1 MSKTPRT
8 DAHNSNNERS
18 SIMKTQYTTKE
29 IALEAKLS
37 EAANE
42 EGTVQAGDMQR
53 IAPHNRPELHTTMSL
68 SAAFAAI
75 TRKAYDT
82 DFFCA

>member
-1 MSKTPRT
+1 
-8 DAHNSNNERS
+8 
-18 SIMKTQYTTKE
+18 MKTQYTTKE
-29 IALEAKLS
+29 IALKAKLS

-53 IAPHNRPELHTTMSL
+53 IASHHRPELHTTMSV

-75 TRKAYDT
+75 TGKAYDA
-82 DFFCA
+82 DYFCA